1 MTSMTT
7 KDLVAE
13 ATRHIETISADEAV
27 KRVINIPSKTFG
39 KPTHFLGQAF
49 LAEVETQAGRKGH
62 SLYRALALGQFKTTN
77 QGLAVPLCI

>member
-27 KRVINIPSKTFG
+27 KRIG
-39 KPTHFLGQAF
+39 KPDTVFVDLREPEELHKN
-49 LAEVETQAGRKGH
+49 GRLPG
-62 SLYRALALGQFKTTN
+62 
-77 QGLAVPLCI
+77 AVIDPGPIPVVAATPG